1 MLEYKLDVSFAVERV
16 EQVGVQMSFLSRL
29 RRKGLMAEVVEQ
41 KLYLM
46 M

>member
-16 EQVGVQMSFLSRL
+16 EQVRVQMSFLSRL
-29 RRKGLMAEVVEQ
+29 RRERVTVEVGEH